1 MASAR
6 ILLVEDEAIVAMDIQ
21 NSLKGLG
28 YAVPVV
34 ASSGEEAIEELSRTL
49 PDLVLMD
56 IMLQGDMDGVEAAEL
71 IRERFDIPVVYL
83 TACADDITLGR
94 AKVTEPFGYILK
106 PFEERMLHI
115 TIEMSLYKHKMERK
129 LRESEQW
136 LSTVLRCIG
145 DAVVATDAA
154 GHIKFMNPIAEALT
168 GWKQEQALGMDL
180 TEVFNVMSETGST
193 EHLML
198 VARDG
203 TQTPIDETTTP
214 IWNEIGQLTGSVIVF
229 RDATQRT
236 RAEAEQ
242 KLRLLQLQDALTKV
256 KMLGGFSPI
265 CSSCKKIRD
274 DEEYWKQLEAY
285 LQKYSHADL
294 GHHLCPEC
302 AQKFYSELYEK
313 DN

>member
-1 MASAR
+1 MPSSR
-6 ILLVEDEAIVAMDIQ
+6 ILLVEDEAIVAMDIE
-21 NSLKGLG
+21 NSLKSLG
-28 YAVPVV
+28 YTVPAM
-34 ASSGEEAIEELSRTL
+34 ASSGEEAIEQVSRTL

-56 IMLQGDMDGVEAAEL
+56 IMLQGDMDGVEAARA
-71 IRERFDIPVVYL
+71 IRDRFDIPVVYL
-83 TACADDITLGR
+83 TAYADDTTLGR

-106 PFEERMLHI
+106 PFEQRMLHI
-115 TIEMSLYKHKMERK
+115 TIEVALYKHKMERK

-136 LSTVLRCIG
+136 LSNILKCVG
-145 DAVVATDAA
+145 DAVIATDAE

-168 GWKQEQALGMDL
+168 GWKQEQALGSDL
-180 TEVFNVMSETGST
+180 TEVFDITSEAGST
-193 EHLML
+193 EHLTL

-203 TQTPIDETTTP
+203 SQTPIDEITTP
-214 IWNEIGQLTGSVIVF
+214 IWDERGRLIGSVIVF
-229 RDATQRT
+229 RDATERA

-274 DEEYWKQLEAY
+274 DEEYWKRLEAH
-285 LQKYSHADL
+285 LKRYSDAEFSHS
-294 GHHLCPEC
+294 LCPEC
-302 AQKFYSELYEK
+302 AQKFYSGLYGE